1 MARNKVSLQQTQQ
14 TSACIKFVVYWLET
28 FANVST
34 ICKVAIYNYTK
45 RPIGEENEFDKRKLN
60 KGRVLKSLCMTKK
73 NPKDCIESSK
83 NSRLV
88 YLKACAN

>member
-60 KGRVLKSLCMTKK
+60 KGTPPKVTMQDKK
-73 NPKDCIESSK
+73 ESK
-83 NSRLV
+83 GLHRIF
-88 YLKACAN
+88 KEQ

>member
-60 KGRVLKSLCMTKK
+60 KGRPPKVTMHDKK
-73 NPKDCIESSK
+73 GSK
-83 NSRLV
+83 GLYRIF
-88 YLKACAN
+88 KEQ